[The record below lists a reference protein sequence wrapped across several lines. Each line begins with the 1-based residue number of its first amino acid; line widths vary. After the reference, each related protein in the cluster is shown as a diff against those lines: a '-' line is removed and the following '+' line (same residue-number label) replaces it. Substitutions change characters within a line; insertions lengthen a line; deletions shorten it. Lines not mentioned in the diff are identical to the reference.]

1 MSSSCLEDMDVT
13 IGLETK
19 FKGGKM
25 TKLKDLRKMKIWD
38 CADIIILLDVN
49 GNEIEINSE
58 SKRKN
63 MNNKEVVNWESEVK
77 NGLDTL
83 TVVLNK

>member
-1 MSSSCLEDMDVT
+1 
-13 IGLETK
+13 
-19 FKGGKM
+19 M